1 MDWLT
6 IGVIV
11 GIVAILIL
19 AQVFTHAG
27 SEANNGKIACMM
39 PKEQNES
46 KGADL
51 KSERSLRDKAADSGS
66 EKPQEK

>member
-19 AQVFTHAG
+19 VQVFTHAG
-27 SEANNGKIACMM
+27 SQPNDGKIACMM
-39 PKEQNES
+39 PKEQNSS

-51 KSERSLRDKAADSGS
+51 KSERSLQEEAEKS
-66 EKPQEK
+66 EAK

>member
-39 PKEQNES
+39 PKEQNQA
-46 KGADL
+46 KGAAL
-51 KSERSLRDKAADSGS
+51 KSERSLRDESGDA
-66 EKPQEK
+66 EKPEEK